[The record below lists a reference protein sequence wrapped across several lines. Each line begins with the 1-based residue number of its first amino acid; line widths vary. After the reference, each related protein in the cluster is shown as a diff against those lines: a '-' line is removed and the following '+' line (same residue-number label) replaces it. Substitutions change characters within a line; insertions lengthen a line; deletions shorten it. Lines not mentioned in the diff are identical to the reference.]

1 VPSGEPLRV
10 VVARSSAS
18 NPTIVPTEQ
27 PFTNLPE
34 QERIMSGV
42 NGDKARFNRVRRQ
55 NAAKRMRNRKL
66 LQNAIAQAKAA
77 GSSSE
82 KKPVVA

>member
-1 VPSGEPLRV
+1 
-10 VVARSSAS
+10 
-18 NPTIVPTEQ
+18 
-27 PFTNLPE
+27 
-34 QERIMSGV
+34 MSGV
-42 NGDKARFNRVRRQ
+42 NGDKSRFNRVRKQ

-77 GSSSE
+77 VPSSD

>member
-1 VPSGEPLRV
+1 
-10 VVARSSAS
+10 
-18 NPTIVPTEQ
+18 
-27 PFTNLPE
+27 
-34 QERIMSGV
+34 
-42 NGDKARFNRVRRQ
+42 VRRQ

-77 GSSSE
+77 GLSSE